1 MSLTTVAAAMPSG
14 FTEVKRSL
22 TNVQVHVQM
31 YIHDI
36 AYMYIYICV
45 RCSGVIYT
53 DMYMYLFAALPHSR
67 LLSSVVYSTSRRL

>member
-36 AYMYIYICV
+36 AYMYIYV
-45 RCSGVIYT
+45 RDRCKTAGP
-53 DMYMYLFAALPHSR
+53 F
-67 LLSSVVYSTSRRL
+67 